1 MLKELQTTKDVESE
15 KSRLPGGIAHQESI
29 SKMEKSNSTM
39 TKRLLS
45 LIKSYSVH
53 QQGLEI

>member
-1 MLKELQTTKDVESE
+1 MLKELQTTKDVESQ
-15 KSRLPGGIAHQESI
+15 KSRLPWGIVHQVSI
-29 SKMEKSNSTM
+29 SKMENSNSTM

-45 LIKSYSVH
+45 IINSYSVH